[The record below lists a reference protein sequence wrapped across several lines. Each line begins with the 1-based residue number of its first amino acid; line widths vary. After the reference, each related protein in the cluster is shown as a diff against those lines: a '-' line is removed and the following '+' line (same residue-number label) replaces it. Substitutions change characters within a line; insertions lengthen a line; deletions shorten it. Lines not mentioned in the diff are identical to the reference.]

1 MRKNSVSTCFCA
13 AAAAITAKI
22 SKFHQI
28 GGYPVGRAEIAS
40 EMRTLLVLHG
50 MSTQFLKNFHP
61 VFNPTGNPALSVTKC
76 QNVNFLAL

>member
-28 GGYPVGRAEIAS
+28 GGYPVGRVHMYTHMYTYAMYTHMYIHTYTH
-40 EMRTLLVLHG
+40 MYVCT
-50 MSTQFLKNFHP
+50 
-61 VFNPTGNPALSVTKC
+61 
-76 QNVNFLAL
+76 